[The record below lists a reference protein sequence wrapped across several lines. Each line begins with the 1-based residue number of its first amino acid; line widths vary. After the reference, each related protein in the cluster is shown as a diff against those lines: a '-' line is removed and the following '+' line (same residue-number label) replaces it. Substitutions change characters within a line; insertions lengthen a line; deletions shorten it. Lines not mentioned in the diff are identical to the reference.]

1 MPDLIGWDYKFLR
14 MKKKKDNGN
23 TIIIVLGLLAT
34 AAYFVF
40 SKKKSGFAVEPL
52 PTKPIDGMVVTSI
65 PQTTTTGSTGNS
77 GSVPRTGNT
86 GSGNTGSVP
95 SSNSGSG
102 SGSLFSFDS
111 LTEVKKLAGL
121 LKDETDLTHNDN
133 AAFRRILNYT
143 DAQLKAVDSKWK
155 EFYKKDRP
163 YGVKATLR
171 QQVEA
176 EFIISWMRLDDAAAN
191 KKKVLERFNRLGIV

>member
-1 MPDLIGWDYKFLR
+1 

-23 TIIIVLGLLAT
+23 TILIVLGLLAT

-52 PTKPIDGMVVTSI
+52 PNKPIDGMVVTSI
-65 PQTTTTGSTGNS
+65 PQTTTGSTGNS

-102 SGSLFSFDS
+102 SLFSFDS

-121 LKDETDLTHNDN
+121 LKDETDLTLNDN

-176 EFIISWMRLDDAAAN
+176 EFIISWMRTDDAGAN
-191 KKKVLERFNRLGIV
+191 KKKILERFNRLGIV